1 MKNKLHKD
9 CHKIWR
15 NESDAEQLKLLG
27 MWIVYGQFADKRRK
41 YLVNLIYCQINQEL
55 VMDKIWL

>member
-1 MKNKLHKD
+1 MKYKFDKD
-9 CHKIWR
+9 RDKIWR

-41 YLVNLIYCQINQEL
+41 
-55 VMDKIWL
+55 

>member
-27 MWIVYGQFADKRRK
+27 MWIVYGQFAD
-41 YLVNLIYCQINQEL
+41 
-55 VMDKIWL
+55 